1 MSYLIMMMTSQTHL
15 THQKNDNVDDN
26 GVPLYEKLL
35 TDYWIDNEVCL
46 PQGEMITHDKVTWRS
61 KDADGNIIGT
71 YGDNPFINTVVYDVA
86 FPDGIIN
93 KYAANIIAENMYA
106 SRSRWTLPRH
116 S

>member
-1 MSYLIMMMTSQTHL
+1 MMMTSQTHF

-46 PQGEMITHDKVTWRS
+46 PKGKRITQDKVTGRS

-71 YGDNPFINTVVYDVA
+71 YGDNPFINIVVYDIEL
-86 FPDGIIN
+86 PDGIIH
-93 KYAANIIAENMYA
+93 KYAANVITENIYA
-106 SRSRWTLPRH
+106 
-116 S
+116 